1 MSGQVGYVYDRLMGD
16 NGPDAN
22 LGSRSRRG

>member
-1 MSGQVGYVYDRLMGD
+1 MSGQVGCIYDRLMGD
-16 NGPDAN
+16 NGPGAN